1 MAIQLDF
8 YSKAKKEICVF
19 PVTRPTLFFVLPNFR
34 AYAFFDDFRKNT
46 FFFRNRL
53 FYYKIVMAAHL
64 LAARSLLT
72 VRINKCQHLVVDKN
86 AIVCI
91 ENRRTLLDIFT
102 DNHGELP
109 KGFQLTVTCNTS
121 TDTAKGTSFDV
132 QPNMLVGD
140 LVGTFNIKRLEFSCT
155 KEQQTTLNEIV
166 NNAALANKAIDA
178 FQILMAGGRK
188 KVSLKTSRYVL
199 KERCIIHGMYT

>member
-1 MAIQLDF
+1 M
-8 YSKAKKEICVF
+8 
-19 PVTRPTLFFVLPNFR
+19 
-34 AYAFFDDFRKNT
+34 
-46 FFFRNRL
+46 
-53 FYYKIVMAAHL
+53 
-64 LAARSLLT
+64 
-72 VRINKCQHLVVDKN
+72 DKN
-86 AIVCI
+86 ASICI

-121 TDTAKGTSFDV
+121 TETAKGTSFDV

>member
-1 MAIQLDF
+1 MLTAT
-8 YSKAKKEICVF
+8 S
-19 PVTRPTLFFVLPNFR
+19 
-34 AYAFFDDFRKNT
+34 
-46 FFFRNRL
+46 
-53 FYYKIVMAAHL
+53 L
-64 LAARSLLT
+64 LAL
-72 VRINKCQHLVVDKN
+72 RINKCQHLVDKN
-86 AIVCI
+86 AIICI

-140 LVGTFNIKRLEFSCT
+140 LVGTFNIKHLEFSCT

-166 NNAALANKAIDA
+166 NNAVVAATNKANDA

-188 KVSLKTSRYVL
+188 KASLKTSRYVL
-199 KERCIIHGMYT
+199 KERCIIHGMYK